1 MEAQRTV
8 CVSAGAGVDLEKLH
22 EKVDETAARAQFE
35 ICDKGSKNRT
45 VWTALGRRGR
55 KNGTRLQRQLG
66 LANAKHAQNN

>member
-35 ICDKGSKNRT
+35 ICDKGSKNQT

-66 LANAKHAQNN
+66 LAKAKHAQNN